1 MLRAWAVLAGPHR
14 GLGNWVRGKRS
25 DHNPAKPSAAPFIS
39 ERPVDLAAA
48 PMRTRRKWVLT
59 KSRTVT
65 ADAGFRRFVAACG
78 AHLEDLRERRRLG
91 GARAPRAA
99 PGDGRPAL
107 QAALIVPGNM
117 SAGSESVLATVATS
131 IQLHSQ
137 RRTSMTPTNCFV
149 MWRYDSTR

>member
-107 QAALIVPGNM
+107 QAALIVPREHVGWIGERVGHCCNIDPI
-117 SAGSESVLATVATS
+117 AFAKENVNDT
-131 IQLHSQ
+131 
-137 RRTSMTPTNCFV
+137 
-149 MWRYDSTR
+149 D